1 MTLANFGI
9 IAEIVS
15 AIAVVLTLAY
25 LTLQVSHANKLARM
39 QTRERMVQMTA
50 EELRIQIE
58 VPELAVL
65 LIKPAP
71 LEAAEANMV
80 YTLLVL
86 AMRHREWEWY
96 QAANGAIGKND
107 AEQVKRDCLEVA
119 SLWLAYPRARKF
131 WDTTGRFGFNP
142 QFVAE
147 IDAHLER
154 SQATP
159 WVENAIA
166 NEAALAEDE
175 KLRAGAAKP
184 PVRRATGRA
193 PRAKA

>member
-1 MTLANFGI
+1 MTLTDFGI

-15 AIAVVLTLAY
+15 AFAVVMTLAY
-25 LTLQVSHANKLARM
+25 LALQVSHANKLARM

-50 EELRIQIE
+50 EELKIQIE
-58 VPELAVL
+58 VPELALL

-147 IDAHLER
+147 IDAQLER

-166 NEAALAEDE
+166 NEAALAEDARQRAEEE
-175 KLRAGAAKP
+175 KRPDKAATRSTSRARK
-184 PVRRATGRA
+184 
-193 PRAKA
+193 

>member
-1 MTLANFGI
+1 MTLADLGT

-15 AIAVVLTLAY
+15 AVAVVVTLAY
-25 LTLQVSHANKLARM
+25 LAIQVSHSNKLARM

-50 EELRIQIE
+50 EEMRILIDD
-58 VPELAVL
+58 PELNML

-71 LEAAEANMV
+71 LKAAEANKV

-86 AMRHREWEWY
+86 AMRNREWEWY
-96 QAANGAIGKND
+96 QADNGAIGKAD
-107 AEQVKRDCLEVA
+107 AEQVKRDCLDVA
-119 SLWLAYPRARKF
+119 SLWLAFPRVREF

-147 IDAHLER
+147 IDAHLEER
-154 SQATP
+154 QPAP

-166 NEAALAEDE
+166 IEAGLVA
-175 KLRAGAAKP
+175 KQRQRAGGAARG
-184 PVRRATGRA
+184 RRK
-193 PRAKA
+193 AKA